1 MLLSDNTAYLDKLN
15 PEQRAAVEQ
24 TEGSLLILAGAGT
37 GKTSVLTTRFAH
49 LLLSGKAYPSQ
60 ILAVTFTNKAA
71 REMRERIAQILDRP
85 IEGLWL
91 GTFHS
96 LCVRILRQHAT
107 LVGLQ
112 RDFLILDSDDQLR
125 LIKQL
130 MADMGINPKV
140 IAPQKALNDI
150 QLWKD
155 KALTYHKLRA
165 SEEIKL
171 GEHTL
176 SALYQR
182 YQERLISLN
191 ACDFGDLMLHVTEI
205 FIKYPEI
212 LSEYQRRFRY
222 IMVDEYQDTNAIQ
235 YLWLRLL
242 SRQKDDIPAN
252 LACVGDDDQS
262 IYSWRGA
269 DITNILRFQKDF
281 PGANIIRLERNY
293 RSTQTILS
301 AASGLI
307 AHNQGRLGKEL
318 CSGLP
323 KEDKKEDL
331 IKIIPAGDSNEE
343 ADCIAEEIRKAHRK
357 KTSFDEMAILIR
369 ASFQAR
375 SFEDSFIRQ
384 HIPYRIISGQGFY
397 ERAEIRD
404 CIAYIRTLVQPADDL
419 AFERIINLPRRGMG
433 NVAIGKL
440 REEAQIQNIS
450 LQNALIQRWKNGLL
464 KGKKGL
470 PLIQFVEMM
479 EEGREHLKTDSHGQL
494 IKWLLEESG
503 YIEYW
508 KTQTTPDAPG
518 RLENIQEL
526 LRAIDEF
533 PTLEEFLE
541 HIALVMDVDAL
552 TEEDEYVS
560 IMTLHAAKGLEF
572 DLVFLPGWEEG
583 IFPSQRSLDERGT
596 EALEEERRLA
606 YVGLTRARKTAII
619 SHAARRRIY
628 GNWQDCIPSRFIRE
642 IPVDFTNSAA
652 PPQNPYAFSKP
663 SNDRKTFFMRST
675 PDPTTQTTGLKV
687 GQTIS
692 HKRFGDGV
700 ILEAQGNQLII
711 RFEDGKTRCLMADYV
726 TAKS

>member
-1 MLLSDNTAYLDKLN
+1 MLPSDPACYLDRLN

-71 REMRERIAQILDRP
+71 REMRERIGKILDRP
-85 IEGLWL
+85 VEGLWL

-96 LCVRILRQHAT
+96 LCVRMLRQHAP
-107 LVGLQ
+107 LVGLE
-112 RDFLILDSDDQLR
+112 RDFLILDSDDQIR

-130 MADMGINPKV
+130 MADLGMNPKV
-140 IAPQKALNDI
+140 LAPQKALNEI

-155 KALTYHKLRA
+155 KALTYRKLRA
-165 SEEIKL
+165 TDEVKV

-182 YQERLISLN
+182 YQERLIALN
-191 ACDFGDLMLHVTEI
+191 ACDFGDLMLHITEI
-205 FIKYPEI
+205 FIKYPDI
-212 LSEYQRRFRY
+212 LAEYQKRFRY

-242 SRQKDDIPAN
+242 SRRDDKTQPNI
-252 LACVGDDDQS
+252 ACVGDDDQS

-269 DITNILRFQKDF
+269 DVTNILRFQKDF

-293 RSTQTILS
+293 RSTPTILS

-307 AHNQGRLGKEL
+307 SHNQGRLGKEL

-323 KEDKKEDL
+323 QQEKKDDL
-331 IKIIPAGDSNEE
+331 IKIISAEDSNQE
-343 ADCIAEEIRKAHRK
+343 ADLIAEDILKAHRK
-357 KTSFDEMAILIR
+357 KTSFREMALLIR

-384 HIPYRIISGQGFY
+384 NIPYRIISGQGFY

-433 NVAIGKL
+433 NVAVGKL
-440 REEAQIQNIS
+440 RLEAQEQQIS
-450 LQNALIQRWKNGLL
+450 LQNALAAQYQNGLL

-470 PLIQFVEMM
+470 PLIAFIEMM
-479 EEGREHLKTDSHGQL
+479 DEGRNRLENDTHGEVIQ
-494 IKWLLEESG
+494 WLLEASG
-503 YIEYW
+503 YIDYW
-508 KTQTTPDAPG
+508 KTQTTPDVQG
-518 RLENIQEL
+518 RLDNIQEL
-526 LRAIDEF
+526 LRAIEEF
-533 PTLEEFLE
+533 PSLNDFLE

-552 TEEDEYVS
+552 KAEDEYVS
-560 IMTLHAAKGLEF
+560 IMTIHAAKGLEF

-606 YVGLTRARKTAII
+606 YVALTRARKTAIVT
-619 SHAARRRIY
+619 HAARRRVY
-628 GNWQDCIPSRFIRE
+628 GTWQDCIPSRFVRE
-642 IPVDFTNSAA
+642 IPIDFTTSVTPKENAYGFQSARS
-652 PPQNPYAFSKP
+652 QNKS
-663 SNDRKTFFMRST
+663 FFFRPAST
-675 PDPTTQTTGLKV
+675 STEAQTTFKIGMDV
-687 GQTIS
+687 S
-692 HKRFGDGV
+692 HRKFGEGV
-700 ILEAQGNQLII
+700 IVEANGNQLTIT
-711 RFEDGKTRCLMADYV
+711 FDDGQTRCLMADYV
-726 TAKS
+726 TLK